1 MFKSGFIAVV
11 GSPNAGKSTFI
22 NAVVGRKVSIVSD
35 KVQTTRDMIRG
46 IYNDKE
52 SQIVF
57 LDTPG
62 FHKPK
67 NKLNVYMNH
76 QIDEAMVSV
85 DAILYLVD
93 AKYGVG
99 SKELENI
106 EKLKQYEGTPKIA
119 VVNKI
124 DKINQ
129 EKAFRII
136 EDLKEFKMFDDI
148 LAMSLK
154 EQFNVDGVV
163 NVLKEKLTE
172 TVKFYEED
180 QFTDYTD
187 EFFVEEIIREKVLY
201 MTKEEVPH
209 SVGIKVKRIE
219 EEDNIL
225 VIDAD
230 IYVERDSQKGIII
243 GRAGKML
250 REIGKAARLELKKEF
265 DQAIYLDLHVKVL
278 SKWGQKIDK
287 LTEIGYEIE

>member
-22 NAVVGRKVSIVSD
+22 NAVIGRKVSIVSD

-46 IYNDKE
+46 IYNDDE
-52 SQIVF
+52 SQIIF
-57 LDTPG
+57 IDTPG

-76 QIDEAMVSV
+76 QIDEAMMAV

-93 AKYGVG
+93 AKYGIG

-106 EKLKQYEGTPKIA
+106 AKLEQYANVPKIA

-124 DKINQ
+124 DKISQ
-129 EKAFRII
+129 EKAMKIV
-136 EDLKEFKMFDDI
+136 EQLHEYEMFSDV
-148 LAMSLK
+148 LAMSAK
-154 EQFNVDGVV
+154 EKFNVDGIV
-163 NVLKEKLTE
+163 NVLKEKLSE
-172 TVKFYEED
+172 TVKFYEGEE
-180 QFTDYTD
+180 FTDYTD

-201 MTKEEVPH
+201 LTKEEVPH
-209 SVGIKVKRIE
+209 SVGVKVKRME
-219 EEDNIL
+219 EEEKIL
-225 VIDAD
+225 VIEAD

-250 REIGKAARLELKKEF
+250 KEIGKAARLELKKEF

-278 SKWGQKIDK
+278 SKWGQKLDK
-287 LTEIGYEIE
+287 MSEIGYEIE